1 MNLHDLEVLE
11 YNQILEKLSLLCKT
25 HVGKNFAMQLKP
37 SFKKEQVEKLLEE
50 TLEASILNV
59 QKGSLPMLEIADIS
73 VSLKKLESNLS
84 ISAKA
89 ILDIALVLRLSREL
103 KEYFYE
109 DENFD
114 RTSFV
119 LLEDMF
125 SKLYSN
131 LDVEN
136 SIFSSILDE
145 NTIADTASSTLA
157 VLRKNRKKLESQ
169 IKDSLN
175 HILHSS
181 QYSKAI
187 MEPIITIRN
196 DRYVIPVK
204 EEFRGLIK
212 GFIHDMSAS
221 GSTVFVEPLQ
231 VFELNNQIQSL
242 KVEENAEIERILINL
257 SNKLIPYLKEL
268 ENNVYLIGKFDFIFA
283 KASLAKSMEAVSP
296 ILTEEKQID
305 FKKACHPFIDK
316 DKVVPIDI
324 HIGKEYSSLII
335 TGPNTGGKTVTL
347 KTTGLLCLMAYSGL
361 FIPTEEKSSLCVFD
375 SVFADIGDEQ
385 SIEESLSTFSAHI
398 TNIIHITKE
407 STSNSLILIDELGSG
422 TDPIEGASLAI
433 SILEY
438 FHKLGAITLTTTH
451 YSEIKNYALVTDG
464 FENASSAFDVENL
477 KPTYKLLIGV
487 PGKSNAFAISK
498 KLGLS
503 DDILKKAESLLKEDH
518 TRVEDLLKNIYDDK
532 IAIENEKEEIQKN
545 LSQVEILRKSLEHEK
560 DAQNEIKQNQIEKAK
575 LEAKN
580 ILLSAKDTANDTIKE
595 LNALYENNKQ
605 LEEMDLEN
613 WSDSQISNFVKSHF
627 KKGSLK
633 KANELR
639 QHLNNSFDSFSS
651 FSDEAKNDIGK
662 QMKAFKKED
671 LKVGMKLKLKNFS
684 EVATITSLSGKK
696 DSLQVQIGNAKM
708 NVSLAN
714 IEEILEEKSNFS
726 PSNVSFNASSSA
738 SFNVSSNAFSN
749 ALSNASS
756 LKSSSKL
763 TSNSYKSS
771 LNSSFSDSSLKAKS
785 VTTEINVIGQNVDE
799 ACFVIDK
806 YLDDCYLAKVS
817 PVRIVHGKGTGKLR
831 EGIHIFLRKHPHVKS
846 FRLGTF
852 GEGEM
857 GVTIVELK

>member
-1 MNLHDLEVLE
+1 MSSHCLEKLE

-25 HVGKNFAMQLKP
+25 YVGKNFAMQLKP

-50 TLEASILNV
+50 TLEASTLNV
-59 QKGSLPMLEIADIS
+59 QKGSLPMSEIYDIS
-73 VSLKKLESNLS
+73 VSLKRLESNLPL
-84 ISAKA
+84 SAKS
-89 ILDIALVLRLSREL
+89 ILEIALILKLSREL

-109 DENFD
+109 DENFN

-131 LDVEN
+131 VDIEN
-136 SIFSSILDE
+136 SIYSSILDE

-157 VLRKNRKKLESQ
+157 SLRKNRKKLEVQ

-181 QYSKAI
+181 QFSKAI
-187 MEPIITIRN
+187 MEPIVTIRN

-242 KVEENAEIERILINL
+242 KVEENAEIEHILTEL

-268 ENNVYLIGKFDFIFA
+268 ENDVYLIGKFDFIFA
-283 KASLAKSMEAVSP
+283 KANLAKSMEAVLP

-305 FKKACHPFIDK
+305 FRKARHPFISQ

-361 FIPTEEKSSLCVFD
+361 FIPTDEKSSLYVFD

-385 SIEESLSTFSAHI
+385 SIEESLSTFSSHM
-398 TNIIHITKE
+398 TNIISITE
-407 STSNSLILIDELGSG
+407 QATSDSLILIDELGSG
-422 TDPIEGASLAI
+422 TDPIEGSSLAI

-438 FHKLGAITLTTTH
+438 FHGLGCLTLTTTH
-451 YSEIKNYALVTDG
+451 YAELKDYALVTDG
-464 FENASSAFDVENL
+464 FENASSAFDVESL
-477 KPTYKLLIGV
+477 KPTYQLLIGV

-503 DDILKKAESLLKEDH
+503 ETILNRAKSLLKEENVH
-518 TRVEDLLKNIYDDK
+518 IEDLLKNIYDDK
-532 IAIENEKEEIQKN
+532 IIIENEKEEIEKN
-545 LSQVEILRKSLEHEK
+545 LSQIESLRKSLEQEK
-560 DAQNEIKQNQIEKAK
+560 STQNEVKQNQMEKAK

-580 ILLSAKDTANDTIKE
+580 LLLSAKDTANATIKE
-595 LNALYENNKQ
+595 LNALYEKNKQ

-613 WSDSQISNFVKSHF
+613 WSDEQIASFVKSHF
-627 KKGSLK
+627 QKGSLK

-639 QHLNNSFDSFSS
+639 QHLNNSFDSFHT
-651 FSDEAKNDIGK
+651 FANNDKDDAEK
-662 QMKAFKKED
+662 QHQKWKKEN
-671 LKVGMKLKLKNFS
+671 LKVGMQIKVKNFS
-684 EVATITSLSGKK
+684 DIATITSLSGKK
-696 DSLQVQIGNAKM
+696 DVLQVQIGSAKM
-708 NVSLAN
+708 NVGLDD
-714 IEEILEEKSNFS
+714 IDEIKEEKTNNF
-726 PSNVSFNASSSA
+726 N
-738 SFNVSSNAFSN
+738 
-749 ALSNASS
+749 
-756 LKSSSKL
+756 
-763 TSNSYKSS
+763 
-771 LNSSFSDSSLKAKS
+771 SSLKASYSSSKVS
-785 VTTEINVIGQNVDE
+785 SNSLKAQNLTTEINVIGQNVDE

-817 PVRIVHGKGTGKLR
+817 PIRIVHGKGTGKLR
-831 EGIHIFLRKHPHVKS
+831 EGIHVFLRKHPHVKS

>member
-11 YNQILEKLSLLCKT
+11 YNQILEKLSLFCT
-25 HVGKNFAMQLKP
+25 TYIGKNFAMQLKP

-89 ILDIALVLRLSREL
+89 LLDIALVLRLSREL

-131 LDVEN
+131 VDIEN

-145 NTIADTASSTLA
+145 NTIADTASHTLA
-157 VLRKNRKKLESQ
+157 TIRKNRKKLEAQ

-181 QYSKAI
+181 QFSKAI
-187 MEPIITIRN
+187 MEPIVTIRN

-242 KVEENAEIERILINL
+242 KVEENAEIERILTNL

-268 ENNVYLIGKFDFIFA
+268 ENDVYLIGKFDFIFA
-283 KASLAKSMEAVSP
+283 KASLAKSMEAVFP

-305 FKKACHPFIDK
+305 LKKARHPLIDK
-316 DKVVPIDI
+316 NKVVPIDI

-347 KTTGLLCLMAYSGL
+347 KTTGLLCLMSYSGL
-361 FIPTEEKSSLCVFD
+361 FIPVEEKSSLYVFD

-385 SIEESLSTFSAHI
+385 SIEESLSTFSAHM
-398 TNIIHITKE
+398 TNIISITE
-407 STSNSLILIDELGSG
+407 QATSDSLILIDELGSG
-422 TDPIEGASLAI
+422 TDPIEGSSLAI

-438 FHKLGAITLTTTH
+438 FYKLGAITLTTTH
-451 YSEIKNYALVTDG
+451 YSDIKNYALITDG

-503 DDILKKAESLLKEDH
+503 NDILEKAQSLLKEDH

-545 LSQVEILRKSLEHEK
+545 LSQVENLRKSLEHEK
-560 DAQNEIKQNQIEKAK
+560 DAQNEVKQNQLEKAK

-580 ILLSAKDTANDTIKE
+580 LLLSAKDTANDTIKK

-613 WSDSQISNFVKSHF
+613 WSDSQIANFVKSHF

-633 KANELR
+633 RANELR
-639 QHLNNSFDSFSS
+639 QNLNNSFDLVGT
-651 FSDEAKNDIGK
+651 FSDEVKNDVEN
-662 QMKAFKKED
+662 QMKDLKKED
-671 LKVGMKLKLKNFS
+671 LKVGMQLKLKNFS
-684 EVATITSLSGKK
+684 EVAVITSLSGKK

-708 NVSLAN
+708 NVHLADVAEVLENKDNLSLS
-714 IEEILEEKSNFS
+714 LGSSNT
-726 PSNVSFNASSSA
+726 SSSA
-738 SFNVSSNAFSN
+738 SSNVHFNAS
-749 ALSNASS
+749 SNASS
-756 LKSSSKL
+756 LKSSSKV
-763 TSNSYKSS
+763 TSNSYKASS
-771 LNSSFSDSSLKAKS
+771 LNSSSGSSLKAKNVS
-785 VTTEINVIGQNVDE
+785 TEINVIGQNVDE

-817 PVRIVHGKGTGKLR
+817 PIRIVHGKGTGKLR